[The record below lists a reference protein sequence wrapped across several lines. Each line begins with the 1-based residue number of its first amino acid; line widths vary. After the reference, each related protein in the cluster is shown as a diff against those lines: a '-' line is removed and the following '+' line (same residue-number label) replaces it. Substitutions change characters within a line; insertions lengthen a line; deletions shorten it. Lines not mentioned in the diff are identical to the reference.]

1 MTRAED
7 RLYVCGWQGVQKRN
21 DGCWYDLIDT
31 GLRGYLAAAEDAEG
45 RAVRRKATPQEA
57 KPRKSGINA
66 AQSAP
71 TPLPGWARK
80 RAPEERTGAKL
91 SPSRLAQNA
100 ADESAFGEEQ
110 APLGPTALAEDMR
123 FVRGRLIH
131 SLLQYLPRVPDD
143 QRRPAAERFVSAR
156 GTMLSEDARAE
167 IAFESLAI
175 VRDPRFAPLFAEN
188 SLAEVPVVARI
199 GEGEAAF
206 DMEGQIDRLA
216 ILDDG
221 LLILDYKTNRPP
233 PTRVEDVAPAYVGQ
247 LAAYRLALR
256 AMFPGKPVRAAL
268 LWTDGPHLMEIS
280 STLLEAAERD
290 MLQARGG
297 LDAHEGRT

>member
-1 MTRAED
+1 
-7 RLYVCGWQGVQKRN
+7 
-21 DGCWYDLIDT
+21 
-31 GLRGYLAAAEDAEG
+31 
-45 RAVRRKATPQEA
+45 
-57 KPRKSGINA
+57 
-66 AQSAP
+66 
-71 TPLPGWARK
+71 
-80 RAPEERTGAKL
+80 
-91 SPSRLAQNA
+91 
-100 ADESAFGEEQ
+100 
-110 APLGPTALAEDMR
+110 
-123 FVRGRLIH
+123 
-131 SLLQYLPRVPDD
+131 
-143 QRRPAAERFVSAR
+143 VSAR

-199 GEGEAAF
+199 GEGETAF